1 MKNDKLQDSI
11 GMIGE
16 DLIERARQE
25 KKSPKINRWVLAM
38 ACISVAML
46 ATVIILKNIT
56 ISQPEQPQKPYFG
69 KVLEPLADCS
79 YPARV
84 QYEKYNAW
92 LEDKADYTKPYKDVQ
107 IDLDNYLS

>member
-46 ATVIILKNIT
+46 ATVIIFKNIT
-56 ISQPEQPQKPYFG
+56 ISQPEQPQKAG
-69 KVLEPLADCS
+69 V
-79 YPARV
+79 
-84 QYEKYNAW
+84 
-92 LEDKADYTKPYKDVQ
+92 VQ
-107 IDLDNYLS
+107 ILIIQKVDHALGDVGRVEGLQISLQGDILLGL